1 MNERKTVGQEAA
13 ESLQKAGLLPFL
25 LSTGWQV
32 KRIIAIIDA
41 TIKEREA
48 AIDLSLEAVL
58 HDPVR
63 AKAFVES
70 LGLEL
75 VETPTPVLAP
85 CPFCGGKELQKLQTF
100 KDEIKFIRCESCQ
113 FGWIAVE
120 DWNRRV
126 QGSVAASTDDTKR
139 LLKASNDLR
148 EYLEGMPLL
157 E

>member
-1 MNERKTVGQEAA
+1 MEDLHRMNNEPE
-13 ESLQKAGLLPFL
+13 L
-25 LSTGWQV
+25 LS
-32 KRIIAIIDA
+32 
-41 TIKEREA
+41 
-48 AIDLSLEAVL
+48 
-58 HDPVR
+58 
-63 AKAFVES
+63 
-70 LGLEL
+70 
-75 VETPTPVLAP
+75 
-85 CPFCGGKELQKLQTF
+85 CPFCGGKKLQKLQTF

-157 E
+157 ESFDVPDKIWEPFTNAIDAAMADDGRK